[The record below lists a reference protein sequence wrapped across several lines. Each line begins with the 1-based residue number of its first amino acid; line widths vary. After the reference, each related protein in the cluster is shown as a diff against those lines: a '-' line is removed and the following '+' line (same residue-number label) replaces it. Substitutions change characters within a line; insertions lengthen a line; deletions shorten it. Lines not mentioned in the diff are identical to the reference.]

1 MATVGKAALVVLVG
15 VIGSMSILSYVSY
28 AQTVSDLPQ
37 VLPAGE
43 ELPNEKL
50 LEVEGEQAV
59 SVIVGAGLGGLA
71 DLAEQGYKILRGR
84 RERIDWSRVGAA
96 TAEGAAIGFIGYFLS
111 PTIAK
116 LDKLVNLWVKRTY
129 SEAVTFVS
137 TEVVS
142 PARDFVFNKAIP
154 AVSAFI
160 NDTLASAFSKAFHWI
175 VDKIK
180 R

>member
-71 DLAEQGYKILRGR
+71 EQGYEILRGR

-142 PARDFVFNKAIP
+142 PAHDFIFNKAIP
-154 AVSAFI
+154 AVS
-160 NDTLASAFSKAFHWI
+160 DL
-175 VDKIK
+175 
-180 R
+180 